1 MTTQAPE
8 AWYADAELLGVH
20 RSLEPA
26 GALPH
31 IARRVDAQT
40 PANQWEAELDV
51 EMLNVDATSYK
62 AIRERCDG
70 DPERMAA
77 TIMEIVAERGKLQN
91 PWTGSGGILVGTVSR
106 VGDRH
111 WDAGLEVGD
120 RVVPLVSLITLP
132 LRLEAAGPLDPASPQ
147 VPARGRAIVTGRMAC
162 ARVPA
167 DLPLSTVLSAL
178 DVYPAASHARTLAR
192 PGQHVLVLGAGHAG
206 LVAAA
211 AAHEA
216 VGAGGARG
224 RVTALDASE
233 PALARMRAAD
243 AATTAIHGDATD
255 PVGTMRALEAHGLP
269 RADLTLICT
278 SAPGCEGTAI
288 LATQEHGTVLFF
300 STATSFPAAA
310 LGADAVASRVALV
323 IPNGQTDDRGDYT
336 LDLLRRS
343 PALRDAFEGR
353 I

>member
-1 MTTQAPE
+1 MTAQASG
-8 AWYADAELLGVH
+8 AWYADAALLGVH

-31 IARRVDAQT
+31 IARRVDAAT
-40 PANQWEAELDV
+40 PANEWEAELDV

-70 DPERMAA
+70 DSDRMAA
-77 TIMEIVAERGKLQN
+77 MIVEIVTERGKMQN
-91 PWTGSGGILVGTVSR
+91 PWTGSGGILVGTVAR

-111 WDAGLEVGD
+111 WDAELAVGE

-132 LRLEAAGPLDPASPQ
+132 LRLESAGPLDPASPQ
-147 VPARGRAIVTGRMAC
+147 VPVRGRAIVTGRMAC
-162 ARVPA
+162 ARVPS

-178 DVYPAASHARTLAR
+178 DVYPAASHTRTLAQ

-216 VGAGGARG
+216 VGREG

-255 PVGTMRALEAHGLP
+255 PVGTMRALQAHGLP

-288 LATQEHGTVLFF
+288 LATQEQGTVLFF